1 MMSMFFSVGVYRCK
15 ERCGVC
21 LYVNKDC
28 TCGSASSV
36 ISNVLKVV
44 LYSTR
49 AVGKV
54 VINLFWLSSCS
65 ADVFLLPI

>member
-1 MMSMFFSVGVYRCK
+1 MSMFFSVGVYSCK
-15 ERCGVC
+15 EQCGVC

-28 TCGSASSV
+28 NCGSAYSV

-44 LYSTR
+44 LYWTR

-54 VINLFWLSSCS
+54 AMHLSWLSSFS
-65 ADVFLLPI
+65 GDIFLLPI